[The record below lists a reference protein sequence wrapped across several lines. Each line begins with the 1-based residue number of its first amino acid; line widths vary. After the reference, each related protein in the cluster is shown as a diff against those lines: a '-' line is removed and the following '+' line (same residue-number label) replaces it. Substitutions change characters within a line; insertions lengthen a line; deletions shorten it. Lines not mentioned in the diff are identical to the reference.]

1 MQLKSSDPFGIKYLG
16 GDVTET
22 KIKEYKPNI
31 LQADNS
37 NPQGGGIIDSELN
50 QIK

>member
-1 MQLKSSDPFGIKYLG
+1 M
-16 GDVTET
+16 TET

-37 NPQGGGIIDSELN
+37 NPQGGGIIDSEL
-50 QIK
+50 KKSKKERKV

>member
-1 MQLKSSDPFGIKYLG
+1 M
-16 GDVTET
+16 TET

-37 NPQGGGIIDSELN
+37 NPQGGGIIDSEL
-50 QIK
+50 KK